1 MRKILIFVFFKIIK
15 ESLTRLKNGFEKLT
29 ESNDL
34 IVIMKEEL
42 VALGPQIE
50 LKEKVNIFVKLSLIF
65 FSKNLHRKIG
75 N

>member
-1 MRKILIFVFFKIIK
+1 
-15 ESLTRLKNGFEKLT
+15 
-29 ESNDL
+29 
-34 IVIMKEEL
+34 MKEEL

-65 FSKNLHRKIG
+65 FFKNLHRKIG

>member
-1 MRKILIFVFFKIIK
+1 VKKNPNYFLIIK

-50 LKEKVNIFVKLSLIF
+50 LKEKVIILLSF
-65 FSKNLHRKIG
+65 FLDIYFNNLH
-75 N
+75 